1 MKRLAETSGR
11 GMDGPRRRRAIGA
24 ARALFLPWLISWL
37 AGARAGRAETFI
49 ISLPVGGAI
58 PIELSHVGPEGGL
71 VSPGEP
77 SVPPFRPPS
86 IFSAPLP
93 SGSGAR
99 ALGLGAFTAVA
110 DDATA
115 ASWNPGGLVQLE
127 RPEASFVLRYS
138 AHESRHAS
146 DDADYQVG
154 RDEYEGQNLNY
165 LSAVLPVKAFNR
177 PCVVSLNY
185 QEAYDFEMRFHADQ
199 LGRSSRR
206 EEESRQSA
214 TSDTQVD
221 HFSDGVLDVTITS
234 ELTTRL
240 TSQMRQLLQSDML
253 TDISF
258 EQEGIIDAVSPALAV
273 EVIPGLSVGGAL
285 NIYQDDLFGNRP
297 IGSSSRASYSG
308 ASSSRVQT
316 RDTRETTGTYTY
328 EGTWTPAPI
337 EIMPGIVVPIP
348 PVPISGEG
356 VYPPFSD
363 SGSGG
368 GSDGIVFDGEY
379 SEENRFDDL
388 HGWNLTLGG
397 LWSVSRHLSLG
408 GSVDLPW
415 LAEAEQEQTIRSR
428 ETAYDA
434 SRTVVLDRSEYVV
447 TERKDVEFRF
457 PLFWSVGA
465 VWKWNNVLSTALDVS
480 QTRWSDFY
488 YRADGE
494 EKINPLDGRAYEAN
508 RLDDCWAVR
517 LGAEYIWVLRA
528 TEIPLRAGL
537 SWEQRP
543 AVGAPDEF
551 YGVNAGTGLSLG
563 KDPGK
568 LILDVAYAYSWGDDV
583 LGTLVPEQE
592 GLSTDMREHQVYVSC
607 IYHF

>member
-1 MKRLAETSGR
+1 MRGSFRIDKRRGR
-11 GMDGPRRRRAIGA
+11 GSVEALRATGLLW
-24 ARALFLPWLISWL
+24 LFAFL
-37 AGARAGRAETFI
+37 AGVRAGWAETFFI
-49 ISLPVGGAI
+49 NLPVGGAI

-71 VSPGEP
+71 VSPGDP
-77 SVPPFRPPS
+77 NVPPFRPPS

-154 RDEYEGQNLNY
+154 RDEYENLNLNY
-165 LSAVLPVKAFNR
+165 LSAVLPVKALSR

-185 QEAYDFEMRFHADQ
+185 QEAYDFEMSFHADQ

-206 EEESRQSA
+206 EQDSRQS
-214 TSDTQVD
+214 TSSDTQVD

-234 ELTTRL
+234 ELTTHL
-240 TSQMRQLLQSDML
+240 TSQLRQLLQSDML

-258 EQEGIIDAVSPALAV
+258 EQEGIIDAVSPALAL
-273 EVIPGLSVGGAL
+273 EVVPGLSVGGAL
-285 NIYQDDLFGNRP
+285 NLYQDDLFGTRS
-297 IGSSSRASYSG
+297 IRSTTRASYSG
-308 ASSSRVQT
+308 SSRSRVQT
-316 RDTRETTGTYTY
+316 TDTRVTTGTYTY
-328 EGTWTPAPI
+328 EGTWTPPPI

-356 VYPPFSD
+356 SYPSFSD
-363 SGSGG
+363 ADNGDSV
-368 GSDGIVFDGEY
+368 DELVYDGEY
-379 SEENRFDDL
+379 SEENSFDDL

-415 LAEAEQEQTIRSR
+415 LAEAEQQKTIRTR
-428 ETAYDA
+428 ETTYNP
-434 SRTVVLDRSEYVV
+434 SKTMVLGRSEYVV
-447 TERKDVEFRF
+447 TEQKDVEFRF
-457 PLFWSVGA
+457 PLYWSLGA
-465 VWKWNNVLSTALDVS
+465 VWKWNNVLSTSLDVS
-480 QTRWSDFY
+480 QTRWSEFY
-488 YRADGE
+488 YQADGE
-494 EKINPLDGRAYEAN
+494 EKINPLDGSDYEAT

-517 LGAEYIWVLRA
+517 LGTEYIWALRS
-528 TEIPLRAGL
+528 TEIPFRAGV

-563 KDPGK
+563 RDPGK

-583 LGTLVPEQE
+583 LGSLVPQQE